1 MFEISYWVWRKKEKK
16 EKEEYN
22 SYVTF
27 SVSQKDE
34 VVSHV
39 QKIIITLRVQVHWA
53 KINKIER

>member
-1 MFEISYWVWRKKEKK
+1 MKRKGKK

-39 QKIIITLRVQVHWA
+39 QKIIITLRVQVH
-53 KINKIER
+53 